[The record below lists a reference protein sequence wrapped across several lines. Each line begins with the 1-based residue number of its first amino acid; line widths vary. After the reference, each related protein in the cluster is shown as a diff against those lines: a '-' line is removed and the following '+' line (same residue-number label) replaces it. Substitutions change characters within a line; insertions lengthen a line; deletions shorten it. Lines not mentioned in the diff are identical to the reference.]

1 LIINLGEAEDKRF
14 QLFEPKGRVL
24 ESPEASLRFIKNG
37 LDKRKWISARACLR
51 ETMKVDTKKQI
62 LLVALGGNALIQKG
76 QAGTVEEQFKNLK
89 VPIRHIARLSKQYRI
104 IITHGNAP
112 QVGNLLLQQEC
123 CDVVPQ
129 LPLEILVA
137 QTQGQ
142 IGYMIESTLDS
153 ELMALGIGTQ
163 KPLVSLI
170 SYVVVDQGD
179 PAFRNPSKPIGPVH
193 TRDKAATL
201 PYATQQ
207 TPKGYRRVVAS
218 PKPITIVEKREI
230 TKLIDMDFI
239 VICCGGGGIPVIR
252 EGRTFCGV
260 DAVID
265 KDLASAKLAEEVRV
279 DIFLI
284 ATDVQGAA
292 LHYGQPD
299 QQYLRTLTLKD
310 ATRYLKE
317 GHFPPGSMRPK
328 IEAAM
333 QFLRGGGKRAVIT
346 SIQAIEEAIA
356 GKAGT
361 EIIRG

>member
-1 LIINLGEAEDKRF
+1 VKDDAKR
-14 QLFEPKGRVL
+14 
-24 ESPEASLRFIKNG
+24 A
-37 LDKRKWISARACLR
+37 
-51 ETMKVDTKKQI
+51 I
-62 LLVALGGNALIQKG
+62 LLVALGGNALIRKG
-76 QAGTVEEQFKNLK
+76 QVGTVEEQFENLK
-89 VPIRHIARLSKQYRI
+89 VPIRQIARLSGKYRI
-104 IITHGNAP
+104 IITHGNGP

-123 CDVVPQ
+123 CDAVPQ

-153 ELMALGIGTQ
+153 ELMALGISTQ
-163 KPLVSLI
+163 KPLLSLI
-170 SYVVVDQGD
+170 SYVVVNERD
-179 PAFRNPSKPIGPVH
+179 PAFLNPSKPIGPVH
-193 TRDKAATL
+193 TKEEAATL
-201 PYATQQ
+201 PYATQE
-207 TPKGYRRVVAS
+207 TPKGYQRVVAS

-230 TKLIDMDFI
+230 TNLIDMDFI

-265 KDLASAKLAEEVRV
+265 KDLASAKLAEQVGV

-284 ATDVQGAA
+284 ATDVEGAA
-292 LHYGQPD
+292 VHYGKPD
-299 QQYLRTLTLKD
+299 QQYLRALTLKD
-310 ATRYLKE
+310 AARYLKE

-333 QFLRGGGKRAVIT
+333 QFLRGGGKRAIIT
-346 SIQAIEEAIA
+346 SIEAIEEAIA